1 MKFSLISATSMLAVA
16 ASAHAYVVTP
26 TPSETNLYGLVH
38 DSDGTAAPADLAT
51 IAVLALQATDI
62 GQQQAGFTG
71 PVDQSAAAGA
81 GFPLVPLGAA
91 PSTPPDEDFAT
102 QYTGAWHWNT
112 WQRALAIGIA
122 RIAPLIGTIGNGS
135 SPDQKP
141 GSTVFVAE
149 TSSGFNAGGISASRR
164 RTANAFAPSST
175 STATITL
182 TGPANIPQRAGSGFA
197 IPASVSAESQPVA
210 SQPPPTVPAPTYRYA
225 PQPAP
230 GAKGNLVAAS
240 FANAFTASQPE
251 AQANPHPS
259 TALLPNSAT
268 AAGYA
273 KRLDVTQPIDG
284 QSIPTD
290 NDGTR
295 TFLPAS
301 VSANPAAT
309 AARYVTSVLDAA
321 TGNAS
326 GQSAEVFQIGPETP
340 GGAVTSVAVPLRG
353 KIMAGAGPLD
363 NSLALP

>member
-1 MKFSLISATSMLAVA
+1 MKFSLISATSMLAMA
-16 ASAHAYVVTP
+16 ASAHAYVASP
-26 TPSETNLYGLVH
+26 EPRETNVYDLVH
-38 DSDGTAAPADLAT
+38 DSDGTAGPADRAA
-51 IAVLALQATDI
+51 IAASALQATDV
-62 GQQQAGFTG
+62 GQSQSSFTG
-71 PVDQSAAAGA
+71 PVDRAAAAGS

-91 PSTPPDEDFAT
+91 RSTPPDEDFAT
-102 QYTGAWHWNT
+102 QYTGAWRWNA

-122 RIAPLIGTIGNGS
+122 RVAPLIGTIGNGS

-141 GSTVFVAE
+141 GSTVFVANLGFSGGG
-149 TSSGFNAGGISASRR
+149 SSNSKR
-164 RTANAFAPSST
+164 RTAGAFAPSST

-210 SQPPPTVPAPTYRYA
+210 SQPPPTDPAPTYRYA

-268 AAGYA
+268 VSIYA